1 MTIEFPCS
9 NCGSALKAPDE
20 YAGKIAKCKKCQFK
34 VRIPKAA
41 QVELVLEPTHVL
53 EPKAVPQSP
62 YEKMMGNLRE
72 ELKKMGFPDL
82 KGLKLS
88 DLSDEDV
95 KAIFDWGMWTY
106 GLGSSDQGSIDE
118 IKYDGHLVVLDD
130 GSRWEVDDGDT
141 YTTDG
146 WCEGDEVVVING
158 RMYRLDELESVEVTK
173 E

>member
-1 MTIEFPCS
+1 
-9 NCGSALKAPDE
+9 
-20 YAGKIAKCKKCQFK
+20 
-34 VRIPKAA
+34 
-41 QVELVLEPTHVL
+41 
-53 EPKAVPQSP
+53 
-62 YEKMMGNLRE
+62 MMGNLRE

-88 DLSDEDV
+88 DLSDGDV

>member
-1 MTIEFPCS
+1 MDTRWNSPQ
-9 NCGSALKAPDE
+9 L
-20 YAGKIAKCKKCQFK
+20 AGGQTRQDF
-34 VRIPKAA
+34 R
-41 QVELVLEPTHVL
+41 Q
-53 EPKAVPQSP
+53 
-62 YEKMMGNLRE
+62 
-72 ELKKMGFPDL
+72 ELKKLGFPDL
-82 KGLKLS
+82 KSISLRNLS
-88 DLSDEDV
+88 NEDI
-95 KAIFDWGMWTY
+95 KSIFDWGIRTFQ
-106 GLGSSDQGSIDE
+106 LGSSEQGTIDE

>member
-1 MTIEFPCS
+1 MDTRWNSPQ
-9 NCGSALKAPDE
+9 L
-20 YAGKIAKCKKCQFK
+20 AGGQTRQDF
-34 VRIPKAA
+34 R
-41 QVELVLEPTHVL
+41 Q
-53 EPKAVPQSP
+53 
-62 YEKMMGNLRE
+62 
-72 ELKKMGFPDL
+72 ELKKLGFPDL
-82 KGLKLS
+82 KSISLRN
-88 DLSDEDV
+88 LSDEDI
-95 KAIFDWGMWTY
+95 KAIFDWGIRTFQ
-106 GLGSSDQGSIDE
+106 LGSSEQGTINE